1 MDNQQVIELSQSYLM
16 STYSPLP
23 VAFVRG
29 EGCRLWDADGNEYL
43 DFVAGIAVVA
53 TGHCHPQVVEAI
65 CQQAGQLIHTSNLY
79 HIPLQ
84 AQLAKRLVELS
95 FADRCFFCNSG
106 AEANEAAIKLARK
119 WAGINRSGECFEII
133 TAQQSFH
140 GRTLAT
146 MTATGQEKYQKPFRP
161 LPPGFKYVPFNDVAA
176 LEEAISQQTCA
187 VMLEPI
193 QGEGGINVPD
203 DDYLSRVRK
212 LCEEQGILL
221 ILDEIQTGMGRT
233 GRWFGY
239 EHSHITPDII
249 TLAKALG
256 SGFPIGACLAKED
269 VASAFQ
275 PGDHASTFGGN
286 HLACAAA
293 LATIKVI
300 ADEGLVANAA
310 RMGSLLEELL
320 TEELSEVSGFDHV
333 RGKGLLRAVQFT
345 PEVSAKA
352 VQNECLEAGL
362 VVNAMGDDRVRLAPP
377 LIVSEADCRQAVAI
391 LADAVRKV
399 AGN

>member
-1 MDNQQVIELSQSYLM
+1 MNNQQAIELSQRYLM
-16 STYSPLP
+16 PTYSPLP

-29 EGCRLWDADGNEYL
+29 EGCRLWDAAGNEYL
-43 DFVAGIAVVA
+43 DFLAGIAVA
-53 TGHCHPQVVEAI
+53 STGHCHPRVVEAI
-65 CQQAGQLIHTSNLY
+65 CEQASQLMHTSNLY
-79 HIPLQ
+79 YIPPQ

-106 AEANEAAIKLARK
+106 AEAGETAIKFARK

-133 TAQQSFH
+133 TAKQSFH

-146 MTATGQEKYQKPFRP
+146 LAATGQEKYQKAFRP
-161 LPPGFKYVPFNDVAA
+161 LLPGFTYVPFNDVGA
-176 LEEAISQQTCA
+176 LEEAISERTCA

-193 QGEGGINVPD
+193 QAEGGINVPD
-203 DDYLSRVRK
+203 DDYLPQVRE
-212 LCEEQGILL
+212 LCDKRGILL
-221 ILDEIQTGMGRT
+221 ILDEVQTALGRT

-239 EHSHITPDII
+239 EHADIIPDII

-269 VASAFQ
+269 VSNAFQ

-286 HLACAAA
+286 HLACTAA
-293 LATIKVI
+293 LATIDVI
-300 ADEGLVANAA
+300 EDEGLVANAA
-310 RMGSLLEELL
+310 QMGSLLEELL
-320 TEELSEVSGFDHV
+320 RI
-333 RGKGLLRAVQFT
+333 RGKGLLMAVQFT
-345 PEVSAKA
+345 PGISAKA
-352 VQNECLEAGL
+352 VQDQCLAAGL
-362 VVNAMGDDRVRLAPP
+362 VVNAMGDDRVRLVPP
-377 LIVSEADCRQAVAI
+377 LMVSEADCRQAVAI

>member
-1 MDNQQVIELSQSYLM
+1 MNNEQVVEMTNHYLM
-16 STYSPLP
+16 PTYSPLP

-43 DFVAGIAVVA
+43 DFVGGISVVA
-53 TGHCHPQVVEAI
+53 TGHCHPRVVEAI
-65 CQQAGQLIHTSNLY
+65 CNQAAKLIHTSNLY

-84 AQLAKRLVELS
+84 AQLAKQLVELS
-95 FADRCFFCNSG
+95 CADRCFFCNSG

-119 WAGINRSGECFEII
+119 WAKINRGEECFEII

-146 MTATGQEKYQKPFRP
+146 VAATGQEKYQKAFRP
-161 LPPGFKYVPFNDVAA
+161 LPLGFTYVPFNDVDA
-176 LEEAISQQTCA
+176 LEKAINPHTCA

-193 QGEGGINVPD
+193 QAEGGINIPD
-203 DDYLSRVRK
+203 DDYLPQVRQ
-212 LCEEQGILL
+212 LCNEQGILL
-221 ILDEIQTGMGRT
+221 ILDEVQTGMGRT

-249 TLAKALG
+249 TMAKALG

-269 VASAFQ
+269 VANAFE

-293 LATIKVI
+293 LATIDVI
-300 ADEGLVANAA
+300 EDEGLIANAA
-310 RMGSLLEELL
+310 RMGSLLRKLLADELNGL
-320 TEELSEVSGFDHV
+320 PGFDHI
-333 RGKGLLRAVQFT
+333 RGRGLLLAVQFT
-345 PEVSAKA
+345 PQVSAKA
-352 VQNECLEAGL
+352 VQNQCLEAGL
-362 VVNAMGDDRVRLAPP
+362 VVNAMGEDRVRLAPP
-377 LIVSEADCRQAVAI
+377 LIVTEADCRQAVEI
-391 LADAVRKV
+391 LTDAVRKV
-399 AGN
+399 GST